1 MIPFVGNVQNES
13 AAAAKSLPSCPTLRN
28 LRDRKQMSDCK
39 GMGEMGEWVGDNQRV
54 WFLLEIMKMS

>member
-1 MIPFVGNVQNES
+1 MIPFIGNVQNES
-13 AAAAKSLPSCPTLRN
+13 AAAKSLPWCLTLCDPG
-28 LRDRKQMSDCK
+28 DRKQMGGCM